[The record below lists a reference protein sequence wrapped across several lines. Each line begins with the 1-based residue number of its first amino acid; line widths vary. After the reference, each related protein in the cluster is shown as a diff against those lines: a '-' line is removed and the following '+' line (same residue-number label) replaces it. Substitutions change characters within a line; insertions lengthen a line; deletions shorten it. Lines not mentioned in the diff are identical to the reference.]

1 LRKVLPLQ
9 NWPVWAG
16 PIVTLACSPGLTFQ
30 PLATIKLV
38 ALGVFAAFGATEI
51 LSMLK
56 NWRAKSEP
64 ILISSLV
71 IFLCTLSVPLLFSG
85 APLSQQIYG
94 ASGRSIGFLH
104 YFFLACIVVGTIL
117 NVTEKRIS
125 KILISLIVTGFI
137 QCLYASLQFFKLD
150 PISWSNPNDWLFGT
164 FGNPNFLSS
173 LLGMAGFANVFQYI
187 YGKKSKFAFLYLLN
201 SIFCIGIIVL
211 SKSVQGLILFGFGM
225 TVIVL
230 MFTYTKSKAVFRLSS
245 IAALLSFL
253 VAGLGLFKIGPL
265 AKFMYQDS
273 TSFRGDY
280 WRAGLSMFKN
290 SPFYGVGLDSYGD
303 NYRQYR
309 DSLAAERRGLDMFS
323 NSAHNLFIDLG
334 ATGGILLLGF
344 YLILNIAVFSLV
356 IRRIKSLQPASIA
369 FLTLWLCFNI
379 QSVISINVSS
389 IAIWG
394 ALFLGVLIKSGRLSR
409 PQGSNQS
416 GKSSKSSKSG
426 YWLYSLIACM
436 SFVLF
441 ALAPFLV
448 RDIQLSSA
456 LESNDLS
463 KVKSVVVAWP
473 RSCELMTKA
482 QNASTA
488 LKDFQGALDVARIS
502 VNDNPKCYESWLI
515 LSTSPQSSFEEKR
528 IAEARLKILEPNS

>member
-1 LRKVLPLQ
+1 
-9 NWPVWAG
+9 
-16 PIVTLACSPGLTFQ
+16 
-30 PLATIKLV
+30 
-38 ALGVFAAFGATEI
+38 
-51 LSMLK
+51 
-56 NWRAKSEP
+56 
-64 ILISSLV
+64 
-71 IFLCTLSVPLLFSG
+71 
-85 APLSQQIYG
+85 
-94 ASGRSIGFLH
+94 
-104 YFFLACIVVGTIL
+104 
-117 NVTEKRIS
+117 
-125 KILISLIVTGFI
+125 
-137 QCLYASLQFFKLD
+137 
-150 PISWSNPNDWLFGT
+150 
-164 FGNPNFLSS
+164 
-173 LLGMAGFANVFQYI
+173 
-187 YGKKSKFAFLYLLN
+187 
-201 SIFCIGIIVL
+201 
-211 SKSVQGLILFGFGM
+211 M

-230 MFTYTKSKAVFRLSS
+230 MYTYTKSKAVFRLSS

-309 DSLAAERRGLDMFS
+309 DSVAAERRGLEMFS

-334 ATGGILLLGF
+334 ATGGILLIGF

-394 ALFLGVLIKSGRLSR
+394 ALFLGVLIKSERLSR
-409 PQGSNQS
+409 FQGNNQS
-416 GKSSKSSKSG
+416 GKSSNSAKNG
-426 YWLYSLIACM
+426 YSLYSLITCM
-436 SFVLF
+436 LLVSFAV
-441 ALAPFLV
+441 APFLV

-456 LESNDLS
+456 LGSNDLS
-463 KVKSVVVAWP
+463 KVNSVVVAWP

-488 LKDFQGALDVARIS
+488 LKEFQSALNVARIS
-502 VNDNPKCYESWLI
+502 VKDNPKCYESWLI

-528 IAEARLKILEPNS
+528 IAEARLKILEPNSQ

>member
-1 LRKVLPLQ
+1 
-9 NWPVWAG
+9 
-16 PIVTLACSPGLTFQ
+16 LACSPGLTFQ

-104 YFFLACIVVGTIL
+104 YFFLACVVVGTIL

-125 KILISLIVTGFI
+125 KILFSLIVTGFI

-150 PISWSNPNDWLFGT
+150 PISWSNPNNWLFGT

-211 SKSVQGLILFGFGM
+211 SKSVQGLIIFGFGM

-230 MFTYTKSKAVFRLSS
+230 MYTYTKSKAVFRLSS

-394 ALFLGVLIKSGRLSR
+394 ALFLGVLIKSERLSR
-409 PQGSNQS
+409 PRGSNQS